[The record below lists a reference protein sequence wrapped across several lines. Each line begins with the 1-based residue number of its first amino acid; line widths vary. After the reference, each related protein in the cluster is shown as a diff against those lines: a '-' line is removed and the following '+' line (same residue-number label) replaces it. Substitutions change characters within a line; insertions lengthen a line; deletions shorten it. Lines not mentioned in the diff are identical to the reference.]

1 MSLFNPKYKN
11 PVRDENI
18 SGKIEVNNFPLL
30 LDNDYLDFSMKLHYT
45 KEIKLKVKSF
55 KIEKT
60 IPLAF

>member
-1 MSLFNPKYKN
+1 MSLFSPKYRN

-18 SGKIEVNNFPLL
+18 SGKIGENNLPLV

-45 KEIKLKVKSF
+45 KEIMLKVKSF

-60 IPLAF
+60 N